1 MEESEIRR
9 KIRILEGLKIGRRT
23 TSGEADWMR
32 SVVEGGV
39 PEHNSLAVA

>member
-23 TSGEADWMR
+23 TSGEADWR